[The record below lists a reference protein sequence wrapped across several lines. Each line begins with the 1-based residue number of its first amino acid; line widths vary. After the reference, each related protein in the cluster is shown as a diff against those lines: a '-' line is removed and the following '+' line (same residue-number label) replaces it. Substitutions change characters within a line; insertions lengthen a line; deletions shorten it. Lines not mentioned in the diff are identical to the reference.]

1 MRNLIGAT
9 IAAAAIATLVGAAT
23 VGAQPQ
29 RGPGGPGGP
38 GQGRGRGGPPV
49 PVVMV
54 LDENCDGNIDQG
66 EIARAPQNLLKL
78 DHNGDGMLTRDELR
92 PPRPEDGQP
101 PPNPPCGPGP
111 DFQQQPPRQ

>member
-9 IAAAAIATLVGAAT
+9 VAAAAVATLVGAAT

-66 EIARAPQNLLKL
+66 EIARAPQNLLKR
-78 DHNGDGMLTRDELR
+78 RDAH
-92 PPRPEDGQP
+92 PRRAPSAA
-101 PPNPPCGPGP
+101 PG
-111 DFQQQPPRQ
+111 RRAAAAESAVRARA